1 MLLNLC
7 CVSALFS
14 VLLSGCL
21 LSVKLY
27 FHTILAIFSPS
38 LLLNFLYLVSYS
50 FTGWALVVDLFSF
63 LNLTI
68 YTLCWFYNF
77 LATLFSICLSYILW
91 IFFFWFLNMIFFLLF
106 HCIPYVSFLLFY
118 ICVVF
123 WLFYLYLY
131 LLFADFLVK
140 FKFRYLLGFFSRSP
154 IFSTLWSNKSTFE
167 SLCQC
172 TKIGVS
178 GCLSITY
185 K

>member
-91 IFFFWFLNMIFFLLF
+91 IFFFWFLNMIFFYYF
-106 HCIPYVSFLLFY
+106 TVSPMSHFFCFIFVLYFDYFIY
-118 ICVVF
+118 IFICC
-123 WLFYLYLY
+123 LQ
-131 LLFADFLVK
+131 
-140 FKFRYLLGFFSRSP
+140 
-154 IFSTLWSNKSTFE
+154 IF
-167 SLCQC
+167 
-172 TKIGVS
+172 
-178 GCLSITY
+178 
-185 K
+185 

>member
-27 FHTILAIFSPS
+27 FHTILAIFSPY

-50 FTGWALVVDLFSF
+50 FIGWALVVDLFSF

-77 LATLFSICLSYILW
+77 SATLFSICLSYILW
-91 IFFFWFLNMIFFLLF
+91 IFFFWFLNMIFFFIISLYPLCLISSVLF
-106 HCIPYVSFLLFY
+106 LCCILTILF
-118 ICVVF
+118 ISLFVVC
-123 WLFYLYLY
+123 
-131 LLFADFLVK
+131 
-140 FKFRYLLGFFSRSP
+140 RFFSE
-154 IFSTLWSNKSTFE
+154 I
-167 SLCQC
+167 
-172 TKIGVS
+172 
-178 GCLSITY
+178 
-185 K
+185 

>member
-27 FHTILAIFSPS
+27 FHTILAIFSPY

-50 FTGWALVVDLFSF
+50 FIGWALVVDLFSF

-77 LATLFSICLSYILW
+77 SATLFSICLSYILW
-91 IFFFWFLNMIFFLLF
+91 IFFFWFLNMIFFIISLYPL
-106 HCIPYVSFLLFY
+106 CLISSV
-118 ICVVF
+118 
-123 WLFYLYLY
+123 LYLCCI
-131 LLFADFLVK
+131 LTILFISLFVVC
-140 FKFRYLLGFFSRSP
+140 RFFSE
-154 IFSTLWSNKSTFE
+154 I
-167 SLCQC
+167 
-172 TKIGVS
+172 
-178 GCLSITY
+178 
-185 K
+185 